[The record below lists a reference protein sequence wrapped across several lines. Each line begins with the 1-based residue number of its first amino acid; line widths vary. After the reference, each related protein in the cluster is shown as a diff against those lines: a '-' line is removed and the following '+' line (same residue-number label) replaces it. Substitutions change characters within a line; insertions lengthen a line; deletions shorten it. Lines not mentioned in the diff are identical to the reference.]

1 MKALTKIIA
10 VCGAAVFAGA
20 LVCPAQ
26 NLKISKAGEVTMQDG
41 SMAYVIPSTT
51 LTVDITVRHEK
62 VVTGEYARFAQRYLG
77 VIAPLADKEIY
88 EIESAA
94 IGWFDND
101 EPPRRTDSGPEEGT
115 FEIISHIEPGTG
127 FMRVLPDRLSPSQ
140 KNAEDAAR
148 DAANMIYNIRKRR
161 VDLIMGDVGENV
173 YGEGLKA
180 ALDRMD
186 KIENEYLELFLGK
199 QSVETY
205 TLRFYI
211 IPEKGKNAYV
221 VCRLN
226 ETKGILPTG
235 DLSGEPVMLELK
247 PEGLASAA
255 YPPLSADQARKN
267 SRNQPASAGSYTVA
281 DMVVAKITDGRK
293 DYVTE
298 RVPVYQMGV
307 RTSF

>member
-1 MKALTKIIA
+1 MRALTKIIA
-10 VCGAAVFAGA
+10 VCGAAVMTGA

-26 NLKISKAGEVTMQDG
+26 NLKISKTGEVTMQDG

-51 LTVDITVRHEK
+51 LIVDITVRHEK

-77 VIAPLADKEIY
+77 VIAPLADKELY
-88 EIESAA
+88 EVESAS
-94 IGWFDND
+94 IGWIDNETSLQRNA
-101 EPPRRTDSGPEEGT
+101 EPAGGT
-115 FEIISHIEPGTG
+115 FEIISHIEPGAG
-127 FMRVLPDRLSPSQ
+127 FMRVLPDRLSSSQ

-161 VDLIMGDVGENV
+161 VDLIMGDIGENV

-180 ALDRMD
+180 ALERMD
-186 KIENEYLELFLGK
+186 KIENDYMELFLGK
-199 QSVETY
+199 QSEETY
-205 TLRFYI
+205 TVRFYI
-211 IPEKGKNAYV
+211 TPERDRNTYV
-221 VCRLN
+221 VCRIN
-226 ETKGILPTG
+226 EVKGILPTG

-247 PEGLASAA
+247 PEGLAAAA

-267 SRNQPASAGSYTVA
+267 SRNQPASGASYAVA

-307 RTSF
+307 RTSL

>member
-1 MKALTKIIA
+1 MKALSKIIFA
-10 VCGAAVFAGA
+10 CAAALIAGTLA
-20 LVCPAQ
+20 GSAQ
-26 NLKISKAGEVTMQDG
+26 NLKMSRTGEVAMQDG

-51 LTVDITVRHEK
+51 LVVDVTVRHEK

-77 VIAPLADKEIY
+77 VIAPLADKDIY
-88 EIESAA
+88 EIESAS
-94 IGWFDND
+94 IGWIDND
-101 EPPRRTDSGPEEGT
+101 TSFSNEIAKPAEGT
-115 FEIISHIEPGTG
+115 FEVVSHIEPGTG
-127 FMRVLPDRLSPSQ
+127 FMRVLPDRLSASQ

-161 VDLIMGDVGENV
+161 VDLVMGDIGENV

-186 KIENEYLELFLGK
+186 RIENEYMELFLGK
-199 QSVETY
+199 LSVETY
-205 TLRFYI
+205 TVRFYVT
-211 IPEKGKNAYV
+211 PEKGKNTYV
-221 VCRLN
+221 VCRMN
-226 ETKGILPTG
+226 ETKGVLLSG

-267 SRNQPASAGSYTVA
+267 SRNQSASAGNYAVA
-281 DMVVAKITDGRK
+281 DMVVAKITDGRR

-307 RTSF
+307 RTSM